1 MKNYTGIMRFLYSKE
16 NNKER
21 CRKLFRRNLKMATM
35 IWIML
40 ITVSLSGC
48 KKAPINSDVE
58 GLWVLKEFTVTE
70 SGEKTVCK
78 RLYYSI
84 TRMVTEVAEKQGPN
98 GYGAYIGRT
107 EYRDNETKLVIK
119 DFKVRQSTGDS
130 GKDAPVDKLRHFGI
144 NNQKET
150 VFEIVDCNGKDMT
163 LKSDYAELKL
173 EKF

>member
-1 MKNYTGIMRFLYSKE
+1 MINYTEIMRFLYNE
-16 NNKER
+16 ER
-21 CRKLFRRNLKMATM
+21 CRKHLKRNMQMTSM
-35 IWIML
+35 IWLML
-40 ITVSLSGC
+40 ITISLSISGC

-58 GLWVLKEFTVTE
+58 GLWELKEFTVTE
-70 SGEKTVCK
+70 NGEKTVCK

-119 DFKVRQSTGDS
+119 DFKIRESTGDT
-130 GKDAPVDKLRHFGI
+130 GENAPIEMLKHFGI

-150 VFEIVDCNGKDMT
+150 VFDIVDCNGKNMV

-173 EKF
+173 KKK